1 MSLLLLA
8 DLFHDDDNDHHHR
21 LSEEQKHFVRML
33 ALSVSCR
40 GDEIGNI
47 LAEGIIVNCDVG

>member
-8 DLFHDDDNDHHHR
+8 DLFHDDDDHHHC

-33 ALSVSCR
+33 GLSIGCR
-40 GDEIGNI
+40 GDEIGNM
-47 LAEGIIVNCDVG
+47 LAEGIVVDCDVG